1 MRKSSA
7 RLITATLVFV
17 LGAGSTVMASRP
29 AKVIETTV
37 TPPPAIETSPTPT
50 PARPRS
56 LGQSQNP
63 TPTVIEQ
70 GRIYEGNYFGEPVTF
85 LLNAELGQL
94 FILEVTTPDFDAVL
108 EVFDA
113 SGNQVASDDDSGPG
127 NMPQLF
133 FVAPATGQFKV
144 NLRGYSD
151 PVEGS
156 YILRANSVMDTLEFG
171 VPVAVTMDGVLSHTY
186 SFEAVRGDVINLTA
200 LSDDT
205 VDTTLRLIGPD
216 GVEVGYI
223 DDFSGVDPEFRRLP
237 LVADGRYIV
246 LHAPYSESAVG
257 DVTLL
262 LEKTEIGTISAD
274 PLKLELTSAELT
286 DIFSFEVEQGNLYI
300 VTIST
305 SGLVSGSLSVGSIDT
320 SSESSSTFT
329 NSEGASL
336 IYRATFTGSARVRV
350 TVQSSQSDPAPIDV
364 FVSLRAV
371 NQ

>member
-1 MRKSSA
+1 MSK
-7 RLITATLVFV
+7 
-17 LGAGSTVMASRP
+17 
-29 AKVIETTV
+29 
-37 TPPPAIETSPTPT
+37 
-50 PARPRS
+50 
-56 LGQSQNP
+56 
-63 TPTVIEQ
+63 

-85 LLNAELGQL
+85 LLNAELGQS
-94 FILEVTTPDFDAVL
+94 FILQLMPDFDAVL

-133 FVAPATGQFKV
+133 FVAPATGQFRV

-223 DDFSGVDPEFRRLP
+223 DDFSGVDPRRRLP

-262 LEKTEIGTISAD
+262 LEKTEIGRISAD

-320 SSESSSTFT
+320 SSKIRFT